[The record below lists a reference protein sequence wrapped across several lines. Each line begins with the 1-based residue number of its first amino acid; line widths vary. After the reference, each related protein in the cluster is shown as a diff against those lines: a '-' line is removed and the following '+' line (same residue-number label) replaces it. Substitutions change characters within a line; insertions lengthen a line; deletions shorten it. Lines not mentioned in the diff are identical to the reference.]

1 MDTRPTY
8 HAEMVHHLAM
18 YLGFVD
24 ASSIG
29 AGGVWLDPNSGGE
42 HFVWRVEYP
51 PDVVADLVSWDNPK
65 GRIINSDLELS
76 ALFV

>member
-42 HFVWRVEYP
+42 HFVWRVE
-51 PDVVADLVSWDNPK
+51 
-65 GRIINSDLELS
+65 
-76 ALFV
+76 